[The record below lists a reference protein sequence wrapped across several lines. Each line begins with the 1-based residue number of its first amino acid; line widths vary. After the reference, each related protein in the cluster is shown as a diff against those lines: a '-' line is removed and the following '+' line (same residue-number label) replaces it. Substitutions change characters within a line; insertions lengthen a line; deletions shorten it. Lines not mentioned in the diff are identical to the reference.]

1 MNRKELRAERLARHY
16 NNLASLFT
24 LCGGKAKDGKVYT
37 GRQLS
42 LELWRLEKQ
51 ANKGATDWANGHINE
66 MQAEAISNTVENRVR
81 NLFPNLEGFFCNGDP
96 RGYALKIRTETMK
109 AKGYPLTTDWGGF
122 GILSPE
128 IDGN

>member
-1 MNRKELRAERLARHY
+1 MNRKERKAEQLARHY
-16 NNLASLFT
+16 NNLATLFT
-24 LCGGKAKDGKVYT
+24 MCGGVAKDGKVYS

-42 LELWRLEKQ
+42 LKLWKLEKA
-51 ANKGATDWANGHINE
+51 ANKAATDWANGDLTEAQYEAKEGPIK
-66 MQAEAISNTVENRVR
+66 AEVE
-81 NLFPNLEGFFCNGDP
+81 NLFPTLEGFFCNGDP